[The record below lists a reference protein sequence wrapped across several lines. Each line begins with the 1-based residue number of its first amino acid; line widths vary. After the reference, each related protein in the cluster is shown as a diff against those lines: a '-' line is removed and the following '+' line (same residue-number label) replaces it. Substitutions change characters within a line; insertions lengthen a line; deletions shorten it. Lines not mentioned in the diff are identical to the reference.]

1 MALGYTRRTGTL
13 PVEVTGFVG
22 RISELDRVRELLRRS
37 RLATLLGPGGVGKSR
52 LALRTALSL
61 KGEYDDGVVLVE
73 LSALRDPELLPGAV
87 AGALGLPEQS
97 GRVMADVVVEHLA
110 DRHLLL
116 VLDTCEH
123 LLDAC
128 GLLTDLLLREAPGVT
143 LLATSRQPLDVP
155 GEHTLLVPPLGDEDA
170 IELFAQRAAAAVPGF
185 EVNEGNRGHV
195 LALCTRL
202 DGIPL
207 AIELGAVRLRAL
219 PLEQLAARLE
229 QRFQVLTGGRRS
241 ASLPRHQTLR
251 TAIDWSH
258 DLCSEQERLLWARLS
273 VFAGSFDLTAVEEVC
288 SDDEGRDAEHGADGD
303 AQGSGEAGVAVR
315 GGGLARAR
323 ILEHLIGLVDKSVVL
338 RDGDEGARYRLLD
351 TIREYGDDRCTKAER
366 ERCRRR
372 HRDHYLGRASYFFEM
387 LLTPEQVPLYWQL
400 HRDLA
405 DLRGALKY
413 SLSRPDGVRPA
424 LVMAGRLWPFWS
436 TAGLLKEG
444 RYWLDKGLALDH
456 EPSRERSQ
464 ALLWGSL
471 LAVMQGDI
479 GPALAGFQ
487 ETCRVAEACGSELDR
502 VLALGYLGGMAWMA
516 GDEANG
522 RGTSSE
528 ALAGQLR
535 IGDPLGLVI
544 HHHTSAYIQSLI
556 RRSDESDAHAD
567 EALRRIAEAPGGGV
581 GECMITS
588 QVLGIKGMAAWTRG
602 DAPESVRLARESLR
616 ASRELRDAYAA
627 TNSLE
632 LLAWGS
638 AETGRHRLAAW
649 LLGTCSELWRKIGS
663 PMIGVA
669 IYQDDHSRV
678 EEQVRGVLGASE
690 FRLLFAQGAQLSLDQ
705 AVELA
710 LAGATRPVNLTA
722 PGDRPPSYENLTR
735 REREVATLVSAG
747 LTNREISEQLV
758 ISKRTADAHVEHI
771 LAKLGFSSRTQI
783 AALAREEGA
792 GGTPGP
798 GTPERGLPAP
808 RTAERGTAKPRTPG
822 RGTPGETPERG
833 TPGRG
838 TPERGT
844 PGRGTPERGSNGG
857 R

>member
-22 RISELDRVRELLRRS
+22 RVAELDRVRELLRRS
-37 RLATLLGPGGVGKSR
+37 RLATLIGPGGVGKSR

-73 LSALRDPELLPGAV
+73 LSALHDPELLPGAV
-87 AGALGLPEQS
+87 ADALGLPEQS
-97 GRVMADVVVEHLA
+97 GRVMVDVVVEHLE
-110 DRHLLL
+110 DLRLLL

-128 GLLTDLLLREAPGVT
+128 ALLADLLLREAPGVT

-170 IELFAQRAAAAVPGF
+170 IELFAQRAAAVVPGF
-185 EVNEGNRGHV
+185 AVTDGNRGDV

-207 AIELGAVRLRAL
+207 AIELATVRLRAL
-219 PLEQLAARLE
+219 PLAQLAARLE

-241 ASLPRHQTLR
+241 AALPRHQTLR

-258 DLCSEQERLLWARLS
+258 DLCSEPERLLWARLS

-288 SDDEGRDAEHGADGD
+288 SDDEEHG
-303 AQGSGEAGVAVR
+303 S
-315 GGGLARAR
+315 LARSE
-323 ILEHLIGLVDKSVVL
+323 ILEHLVGLVDKSVVL

-351 TIREYGDDRCTKAER
+351 TIREYGADRCTEAER

-387 LLTPEQVPLYWQL
+387 LLTAEQVPLYWQL

-405 DLRGALKY
+405 DLRSALEY

-444 RYWLDKGLALDH
+444 RYWLGKGLALDH

-471 LAVMQGDI
+471 LAVMQGDV

-487 ETCRVAEACGSELDR
+487 ETCRIAEACGSELDR
-502 VLALGYLGGMAWMA
+502 VLALGYIGGIAWMS

-535 IGDPLGLVI
+535 IGDPLGLVV

-567 EALRRIAEAPGGGV
+567 EALRRISEAPGGGV

-616 ASRELRDAYAA
+616 SSRELRDSYAA

-638 AETGRHRLAAW
+638 AETGCNRLAAW

-678 EEQVRGVLGASE
+678 EEQVRGALGPAE
-690 FRLLFAQGAQLSLDQ
+690 FQLLFAQGAQLSLDQ

-710 LAGATRPVNLTA
+710 LAGATRPLNPTG
-722 PGDRPPSYENLTR
+722 PGDRPPSYESLTR

-758 ISKRTADAHVEHI
+758 ISKRTADAHIEHI

-783 AALAREEGA
+783 AALAQG
-792 GGTPGP
+792 
-798 GTPERGLPAP
+798 RGLPRP
-808 RTAERGTAKPRTPG
+808 RTSERGANGSARGGGIPG
-822 RGTPGETPERG
+822 KEPGAGTGTGAGSGTPRRRSD
-833 TPGRG
+833 GR
-838 TPERGT
+838 
-844 PGRGTPERGSNGG
+844 S
-857 R
+857 